1 MYHDINVITPAPTIQ
16 TYPPYVF
23 QKAAGKN
30 DCTPVVDYE
39 LIIANPLIQTGV
51 ITLNKPSTTITVST
65 VDTTKKNIYPEMYT
79 IQIDVFLQN
88 KLNLRPVLGL
98 KKKFLL
104 RIDSKCDYTTFY
116 YDSVVNNNVI

>member
-1 MYHDINVITPAPTIQ
+1 
-16 TYPPYVF
+16 
-23 QKAAGKN
+23 
-30 DCTPVVDYE
+30 VDYE

-51 ITLNKPSTTITVST
+51 ITLNKPTTTITVST
-65 VDTTKKNIYPEMYT
+65 VDTTKKNIYPDMYT